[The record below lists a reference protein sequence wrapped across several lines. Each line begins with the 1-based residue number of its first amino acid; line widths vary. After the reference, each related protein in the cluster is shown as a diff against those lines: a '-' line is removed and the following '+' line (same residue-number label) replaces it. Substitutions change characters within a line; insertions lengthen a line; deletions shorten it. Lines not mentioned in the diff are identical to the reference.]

1 MHYYIGLDNGGTTTK
16 AALFSSTG
24 EEIAVCSMSTAML
37 TPQPDYVERDMEE
50 MWQANC
56 AVIRGVL
63 EQSGVAPKDVACVG
77 ICGHGKGLYLWGKDG
92 RPARKGIIS
101 SDNRAWEYPVRWKQD
116 GTEEAVFAR
125 SCQHIMACQP
135 VALLAWIRDHEPG
148 VLENVQWVFACKD
161 YVRFRLTGEAKAELT
176 DYSGA
181 NLLNLHTRQ
190 YDRELLRLFGLECIA
205 PALPPLC
212 TAAEICGYVTEEAAA
227 ACGLPA
233 GTPVI
238 GGMFDID
245 ACALAV
251 DVTDPSRICMIA
263 GTWSINEY
271 LRREPVTDG
280 RVLMNSL
287 FALPEYYLIEES
299 SATSAGNN
307 EWFVRQLL
315 PEVKEAAKEA
325 GRSVY
330 DVMNEWVES
339 IPPETFVPVFLPFLM
354 ASNVHPNA
362 KGSFVGISVGHTRR
376 HLLRS
381 VYEGIAFCHRY
392 HTEKLLA
399 TRTEPPKCIR
409 LAGGAAN
416 SPVWTQMF
424 ADILQ
429 LPVQTVAANE
439 TGALGCAIASAVAV
453 GDYPDLSAAAA
464 AMCRISEAV
473 NPRPEYRE
481 VYDRKYALYRKT
493 IECLDPLWL
502 EMQSVIDASGKT
514 AD

>member
-1 MHYYIGLDNGGTTTK
+1 
-16 AALFSSTG
+16 
-24 EEIAVCSMSTAML
+24 
-37 TPQPDYVERDMEE
+37 
-50 MWQANC
+50 
-56 AVIRGVL
+56 
-63 EQSGVAPKDVACVG
+63 
-77 ICGHGKGLYLWGKDG
+77 
-92 RPARKGIIS
+92 
-101 SDNRAWEYPVRWKQD
+101 
-116 GTEEAVFAR
+116 
-125 SCQHIMACQP
+125 
-135 VALLAWIRDHEPG
+135 
-148 VLENVQWVFACKD
+148 
-161 YVRFRLTGEAKAELT
+161 
-176 DYSGA
+176 
-181 NLLNLHTRQ
+181 
-190 YDRELLRLFGLECIA
+190 
-205 PALPPLC
+205 
-212 TAAEICGYVTEEAAA
+212 
-227 ACGLPA
+227 
-233 GTPVI
+233 
-238 GGMFDID
+238 
-245 ACALAV
+245 
-251 DVTDPSRICMIA
+251 
-263 GTWSINEY
+263 
-271 LRREPVTDG
+271 
-280 RVLMNSL
+280 
-287 FALPEYYLIEES
+287 
-299 SATSAGNN
+299 
-307 EWFVRQLL
+307 
-315 PEVKEAAKEA
+315 
-325 GRSVY
+325 
-330 DVMNEWVES
+330 MNEWVES

-439 TGALGCAIASAVAV
+439 TGALGCAIASALAV

-493 IECLDPLWL
+493 IECLDPLWS